1 MTRML
6 LIISVTFVTMKVITL
21 AVARV
26 RLAPAQMLA
35 FFAWGGMRPSL
46 FTSLGGEPRPG
57 ARALALRGARNL
69 ATGVA
74 LFVLA
79 RLVVASSE
87 VLAIGI
93 AMIALS
99 LIVHFGVFDLLAA
112 FWRTRGVATDALFRA
127 PLASRSLSEFWSR
140 RWNIGYSEMIAL
152 VVDRPLR
159 ARFGPR
165 TALAASFLASGLL
178 HELAITVPVGAAY
191 GRPTLYFA
199 LHGIGVAL
207 ERTMRVQPGR
217 VWVFLW
223 IVLPLPLCFPP
234 AFLRAIVLPLL

>member
-6 LIISVTFVTMKVITL
+6 LIVSITFVAMKLVTL

-26 RLAPAQMLA
+26 RLAPAQILA
-35 FFAWGGMRPSL
+35 FFAWGGMRPAL
-46 FTSLGGEPRPG
+46 FTTLGNAPRPG
-57 ARALALRGARNL
+57 ARALAMRGARN
-69 ATGVA
+69 AAAGVA
-74 LFVLA
+74 LFIVA
-79 RLVVASSE
+79 RIGVPHSE
-87 VLAIGI
+87 AVAIGL

-112 FWRTRGVATDALFRA
+112 FWRTRGVAADALFRA
-127 PLASRSLSEFWSR
+127 PLASRSLAEFWSR
-140 RWNIGYSEMIAL
+140 RWNIGYSEMIAA
-152 VVDRPLR
+152 VVHRPIR
-159 ARFGPR
+159 ERFGPT

-191 GRPTLYFA
+191 GLPTLYFA

-207 ERTMRVQPGR
+207 ERRMTTQPGR

-223 IVLPLPLCFPP
+223 VVLPLPLCFPP
-234 AFLRAIVLPLL
+234 AFLRIIVLPLL

>member
-6 LIISVTFVTMKVITL
+6 VIISVTFVAMKLVTL

-26 RLAPAQMLA
+26 RLAPAQLLA
-35 FFAWGGMRPSL
+35 FFAWGGMRPAL
-46 FTSLGGEPRPG
+46 FTSLGSAPRPG
-57 ARALALRGARNL
+57 ARTLAMRGARN
-69 ATGVA
+69 AAAGVA

-79 RLVVASSE
+79 RLVVTRSE
-87 VLAIGI
+87 PIAIGM

-99 LIVHFGVFDLLAA
+99 LIVHFGVFDLVAA

-140 RWNIGYSEMIAL
+140 RWNIGYSEMIAI
-152 VVDRPLR
+152 VVHRPIR
-159 ARFGPR
+159 DRFGPN

-178 HELAITVPVGAAY
+178 HELAITVPIGAAY
-191 GRPTLYFA
+191 GLPTLYFA
-199 LHGIGVAL
+199 LHGLGVAL
-207 ERTMRVQPGR
+207 ERRMPAAPGR

-223 IVLPLPLCFPP
+223 LVLPLPLCFPP
-234 AFLRAIVLPLL
+234 AFLRAVIAPLL